1 MAEGVSLAQAL
12 VSESLRIANLALKH
26 RSEDNGGLNQRIKIT
41 LPTSPYLSLP
51 LPTSPYLSLPPPT
64 SPYPLPTS
72 LPLPSSPYLSLLKR
86 KSQVSRR
93 GDICGLSGVT
103 FVNGVG

>member
-41 LPTSPYLSLP
+41 